1 MHWYV
6 VERYH
11 SQLSRLG
18 GPKGGRS
25 TPSLPSTEQEGEE
38 EEDAN
43 KTLSLGVQVNRKWL
57 KGVTLKKVQVG
68 AKKGSAELMESH
80 TLPFL
85 SVYEREGLLALIQ
98 QMLKSDLFIPDAPP
112 TYADPKEVLME
123 LRDQLQCS
131 SVERTCALRPTG
143 VGVVSPLAG
152 NRQSRTKTPQK
163 RKRKV
168 DKMAGK
174 GVKVQKITMTQ
185 KATTKRK
192 RKPLVVSVPK
202 SFLSLSNLDVV
213 GGVYEDR
220 VGGASP
226 AMVGEGDRVFHY
238 GPGSVCSEVRVADE
252 TRGSEV
258 MLRMEEQTVER
269 LEGTKL
275 ETESEQ
281 LARSECQLGGGGLSA
296 NVCGQGLV
304 VPVLLTPPLSLSSI
318 ESNSRSPS
326 PCPSHSSSPCTPSSQ
341 SFRLVLELDS
351 PAPSSSQTTPL
362 RYPQQQNFTPK
373 RTQNTTQALE
383 GSTVCTKSCE
393 SSTSSVYT
401 CESSTSVTVTSDKP
415 KE

>member
-18 GPKGGRS
+18 RAKGGRS
-25 TPSLPSTEQEGEE
+25 TPSLLSSEQEGEE
-38 EEDAN
+38 EEDAS

-68 AKKGSAELMESH
+68 AKKGSAELTESH

-112 TYADPKEVLME
+112 TYADPKEVLRE

-131 SVERTCALRPTG
+131 NVERTCALRPTG

-168 DKMAGK
+168 DEMAGK
-174 GVKVQKITMTQ
+174 GVKVQKTDKPTTVR
-185 KATTKRK
+185 KATMKRK
-192 RKPLVVSVPK
+192 QKPLVVSVPK
-202 SFLSLSNLDVV
+202 SLLSVANPDVV
-213 GGVYEDR
+213 EGAYEDR

-226 AMVGEGDRVFHY
+226 ARVGEGDSIFQCA
-238 GPGSVCSEVRVADE
+238 PGSVSSEVRVAGE
-252 TRGSEV
+252 TRDSEV
-258 MLRMEEQTVER
+258 MLRMEERTAER
-269 LEGTKL
+269 IEVTKL

-281 LARSECQLGGGGLSA
+281 LARSECQGGGGGRLSA
-296 NVCGQGLV
+296 SVCGQGLA

-341 SFRLVLELDS
+341 PFRLVLELDS
-351 PAPSSSQTTPL
+351 PVPSSSQTTPL
-362 RYPQQQNFTPK
+362 HCPQQLNLTPK
-373 RTQNTTQALE
+373 RTQNTIQALE
-383 GSTVCTKSCE
+383 GSSAYTYE
-393 SSTSSVYT
+393 STSSL
-401 CESSTSVTVTSDKP
+401 TVTSDKP
-415 KE
+415 QE

>member
-18 GPKGGRS
+18 GAKGGRS

-38 EEDAN
+38 EEDVS

-68 AKKGSAELMESH
+68 TKKGSADLMESH

-98 QMLKSDLFIPDAPP
+98 EMLKSDLFIPDAPP
-112 TYADPKEVLME
+112 TYADPKEVLRE

-131 SVERTCALRPTG
+131 NVERTCALRPTG

-152 NRQSRTKTPQK
+152 NTQSRTKTPQK
-163 RKRKV
+163 RKRKI

-174 GVKVQKITMTQ
+174 GVKVKKIDKPTTTR
-185 KATTKRK
+185 KANMKRK

-202 SFLSLSNLDVV
+202 SFFSLSNPDVV
-213 GGVYEDR
+213 GGAYEDR

-226 AMVGEGDRVFHY
+226 GRVGEGDNMFHY
-238 GPGSVCSEVRVADE
+238 GSGSVCSEVREADE
-252 TRGSEV
+252 TCDSQV
-258 MLRMEEQTVER
+258 MLRTEEQMAQR
-269 LEGTKL
+269 
-275 ETESEQ
+275 TESEQ
-281 LARSECQLGGGGLSA
+281 LARSECQGQLLA
-296 NVCGQGLV
+296 NVCGGGLV

-341 SFRLVLELDS
+341 SFRLILELDS
-351 PAPSSSQTTPL
+351 PVPSSSQTTPL
-362 RYPQQQNFTPK
+362 HCQWQQNFTPK
-373 RTQNTTQALE
+373 RTRDTTTQALE
-383 GSTVCTKSCE
+383 GPSVC
-393 SSTSSVYT
+393 T
-401 CESSTSVTVTSDKP
+401 CESTTSLTATSDKP
-415 KE
+415 RE